1 MSNARNGGVT
11 RREVLVG
18 AGSLAVAS
26 RGFGLESPAAAPT
39 SAKFDAQAFVDN
51 CVRANDGT
59 ASVQAAIRELLAHA
73 LADPAAVLAGVGEP
87 QKGGLQ
93 ALHRSAGLTILNIV
107 WAPWMQLLPHDH
119 NMWAL
124 IGIYTGRE
132 DNIFWERRDS
142 RVAATHATAI
152 GRGDVIA
159 LPSDVIHSVANPI
172 GKLTGAIHIY
182 GGDFFGTPRSD
193 WDPETLRERPFDIA
207 RGRKVFD
214 DANERWQ
221 AECAK
226 HESPVPPA

>member
-26 RGFGLESPAAAPT
+26 LGFSLESPAAAPT
-39 SAKFDAQAFVDN
+39 SAKFDVQAFVDD
-51 CVRANDGT
+51 CVRVNDGT
-59 ASVQAAIRELLAHA
+59 ASAQATIRELLAHA

-159 LPSDVIHSVANPI
+159 LPADVIHSVANPI

-182 GGDFFGTPRSD
+182 GGDFFAPGRTEWEPESLAPRPWSIQGAVRQF
-193 WDPETLRERPFDIA
+193 EES
-207 RGRKVFD
+207 
-214 DANERWQ
+214 NERFFGPR
-221 AECAK
+221 AGSAC
-226 HESPVPPA
+226 S

>member
-1 MSNARNGGVT
+1 MSNARSGGVT

-26 RGFGLESPAAAPT
+26 RAFGLESPAAAPT
-39 SAKFDAQAFVDN
+39 SAKFAVQAFVDD
-51 CVRANDGT
+51 CMRANDGT
-59 ASVQAAIRELLAHA
+59 ASAQAAIRELLARA

-119 NMWAL
+119 NMWAV

-132 DNIFWERRDS
+132 DYIFWERRDS

-159 LPSDVIHSVANPI
+159 LPADVIHSVANPI

-182 GGDFFGTPRSD
+182 GGDFFAPGRTEWEPESLAPRAWSIQGAVRQF
-193 WDPETLRERPFDIA
+193 EES
-207 RGRKVFD
+207 
-214 DANERWQ
+214 NERFFGPR
-221 AECAK
+221 AGSAC
-226 HESPVPPA
+226 S

>member
-1 MSNARNGGVT
+1 MRKERPGIVT
-11 RREVLVG
+11 RRELLLG
-18 AGSLAVAS
+18 AGSLAVAA
-26 RGFGLESPAAAPT
+26 RAFGSASPSAAPL
-39 SAKFDAQAFVDN
+39 SGQFDVPEFVDG

-59 ASVQAAIRELLAHA
+59 AGAQSAVRDVLARA

-93 ALHRSAGLTILNIV
+93 ALYRSAGLTILNIV

-132 DNIFWERRDS
+132 DNIFWERREA
-142 RVAATHATAI
+142 RLAATHAAAI

-182 GGDFFGTPRSD
+182 GGDFFAPGRTEWEPESLAPRPWSIQGAVRQF
-193 WDPETLRERPFDIA
+193 EES
-207 RGRKVFD
+207 
-214 DANERWQ
+214 NERFYGPR
-221 AECAK
+221 AGSACG
-226 HESPVPPA
+226 

>member
-1 MSNARNGGVT
+1 MSNARSGGVT

-26 RGFGLESPAAAPT
+26 RAFGLESPAAAPT
-39 SAKFDAQAFVDN
+39 SAKFAVQAFVDD
-51 CVRANDGT
+51 CMRANDGT
-59 ASVQAAIRELLAHA
+59 ASAQAAIRELLARA

-132 DNIFWERRDS
+132 DNIFWERRDA

-159 LPSDVIHSVANPI
+159 LPADVIHSVANPI

-182 GGDFFGTPRSD
+182 GGDFFAPGRTEWEPESLAPRTWSIQGAVRQF
-193 WDPETLRERPFDIA
+193 EES
-207 RGRKVFD
+207 
-214 DANERWQ
+214 NERFFGPR
-221 AECAK
+221 AGSAC
-226 HESPVPPA
+226 S

>member
-1 MSNARNGGVT
+1 MANARCGRVS
-11 RREVLVG
+11 RRAVLLG

-26 RGFGLESPAAAPT
+26 QAFGTEPPAAAPT
-39 SAKFDAQAFVDN
+39 SAKFDMAAFVDD

-59 ASVQAAIRELLAHA
+59 PGAQAAIREVLARA
-73 LADPAAVLAGVGEP
+73 LADPAAVLAGIGEP

-93 ALHRSAGLTILNIV
+93 ALHHSAGLTILNIV

-132 DNIFWERRDS
+132 DNIFWERRDA

-159 LPSDVIHSVANPI
+159 LRSDVIHSVANPI

-182 GGDFFGTPRSD
+182 GGDFFAPGRTEWEPESLTPRPWSIQGAVRQFED
-193 WDPETLRERPFDIA
+193 SN
-207 RGRKVFD
+207 GRFFGPR
-214 DANERWQ
+214 AGS
-221 AECAK
+221 AC
-226 HESPVPPA
+226 S

>member
-142 RVAATHATAI
+142 RVAATHATAL

-159 LPSDVIHSVANPI
+159 LPADVIHSVANPI

-182 GGDFFGTPRSD
+182 GGDFFAPGRTEWEPESLAPRPWSIQGAVRQF
-193 WDPETLRERPFDIA
+193 EES
-207 RGRKVFD
+207 
-214 DANERWQ
+214 NERFFGPR
-221 AECAK
+221 AGSAC
-226 HESPVPPA
+226 S